1 MTEPCSV
8 QQASIKALA
17 VFLQAQFDADARFGP
32 DVPDTHVVV
41 REEWPAP
48 GDNLPPRCISILQ
61 AGPRQDTFT
70 MNEPE
75 LLKSTQLPNNQGEF
89 TWDIKAFLQPVQ
101 LDVWAKYD
109 AQRDEVLDALDTF
122 LNMGPLFTLGE
133 GDITR
138 DGPLLRLDP
147 NTRHEGMVDYTF
159 DGPRNID
166 GEDSSREYQY
176 RALVMGE
183 CEGTLTFTAKTA
195 RLAVVKLQMALGPLG
210 QGAANFTAN
219 AKPAGGFE
227 ITSSS
232 L

>member
-8 QQASIKALA
+8 QQASITALK
-17 VFLQAQFDADARFGP
+17 VFLQAQFDADSRFGA
-32 DVPDTHVVV
+32 DVPKTRVVV
-41 REEWPAP
+41 RDEWPAP
-48 GDNLPPRCISILQ
+48 GDNLPERCISILQ
-61 AGPRQDTFT
+61 AGKRQDTFT
-70 MNEPE
+70 LNEPE
-75 LLKSTQLPNNQGEF
+75 LIQSSQLPDNQGEF
-89 TWDIKAFLQPVQ
+89 TWDIKAFLQPLQ

-109 AQRDEVLDALDTF
+109 AQRDEVLDALDRF
-122 LNMGPLFTLGE
+122 LNMGPLFTLGA

-147 NTRHEGMVDYTF
+147 ETGHEGTVDYTF

-166 GEDSSREYQY
+166 GEDSSQEYQY

-195 RLAVVKLQMALGPLG
+195 RLAVVKLQMALGPQG
-210 QGAANFTAN
+210 QDAANFILN

-227 ITSSS
+227 ISSSS